1 MINKYFMK
9 RLVCA
14 RKSYSGKFGR
24 VWLAHPWI
32 RNCLSV
38 VAGALVWA
46 LSTQAQTLTSVYD
59 TTPPAGQS
67 YFIGFAGS
75 SSTYVLDVT
84 LAETYAS
91 LLYSETGLTFSKIF
105 DVTPDIQNM
114 DTTSLVTQYTGNT
127 LLYTSFAAFS
137 NTVTSYTWSLAGQA
151 PLVTLFSPAIS
162 LDQLPSG
169 MAVGQ
174 SGQVYFATDSGIH
187 EYANLTTSIST
198 TFGNSGPGQLSG
210 AGALA
215 VGPDGTVYAMD
226 PGNNR
231 IALYSAT
238 GGPSKRRSR

>member
-24 VWLAHPWI
+24 VGLAHPWI

-114 DTTSLVTQYTGNT
+114 DTTSLAV
-127 LLYTSFAAFS
+127 
-137 NTVTSYTWSLAGQA
+137 SYTH
-151 PLVTLFSPAIS
+151 
-162 LDQLPSG
+162 LD
-169 MAVGQ
+169 
-174 SGQVYFATDSGIH
+174 VYKR
-187 EYANLTTSIST
+187 
-198 TFGNSGPGQLSG
+198 QC
-210 AGALA
+210 
-215 VGPDGTVYAMD
+215 
-226 PGNNR
+226 R
-231 IALYSAT
+231 RT
-238 GGPSKRRSR
+238 GR